1 MKQKFLS
8 YGLLLSLGLVTC
20 SVNAQTLTG
29 ADVGTP
35 SMPGSVTK
43 TTEAGATV
51 YTVVG
56 GGSDIWGAADNF
68 YYAYFKVTGDF
79 DYVVKVASLVGN
91 ANDGGWSKAEL
102 MARVDDGSGAPSTGD
117 PFLANMCNRPS
128 SDTANSAP
136 AGVNNRGPQFRCLR
150 DDQCSWTSPSPAYP
164 PNANGNNWLRMER
177 VGSVLYMYT
186 SDDGK
191 AWNMYNPWNPQGW
204 DTKGSWPAGTDNP
217 TVASFTNAWPNTI
230 LLGLA
235 VTAHSDGD
243 TTTAKFSNF
252 GPYTPTPV
260 AISTQPAATVTVA
273 QNNAF
278 ELSVTASGDPVHY
291 EWRKNG
297 TPIAQAVSSTY
308 KVDLAQTSDSGT
320 YTVRVFG
327 GGKEIVSSSSVV
339 TVTTDTTPPTI
350 AKVTPLVSF
359 KAVKVEFSEPVTDS
373 ALTVGNYA
381 LDNGVAVSSVTRTAT
396 NAVELTTGTM
406 TSGTQYTLTVNNV
419 KDTASP
425 ANTIAANTKYT
436 FSSVTFAT
444 GFATYQRWQY
454 TADPGSID
462 DLITALTDG
471 TLASPTVESTVSQ
484 FGAPWGV
491 ADYYWARVFGWFVPP
506 TTGNYVFF
514 TSSDDGSNIYLSTDE
529 TPANKK
535 LIAQEG
541 GWSNQ
546 YQWTTPGSGDATTKR
561 SDQFA
566 GEWPSGNT
574 ITLTAGKKYYME
586 ALLKEG
592 SGGDGVDVTY
602 IMAGDADPSQDS
614 AGMKMRGSVIGTYI
628 DPNGAKVNITTQPAS
643 VQGVDGKSVTFKV
656 VADTYSP
663 LTTSVSYQWFKNGTA
678 ISGATLPSYTTA
690 VALAD
695 NNAKYKV
702 SVTVPG
708 LTATSSEA
716 TLTVVADTFPPVPSA
731 SAIKN
736 QTGTYDVGIG
746 FDEDVDQVE
755 LAKQANY
762 TLSGGTVTGFKA
774 YKTGVTLT
782 ASGLTAGT
790 TYTVTVKNVADLKGN
805 KITTANADFK
815 VGKMAWGEVGADELG
830 LGGNGVIAISDS
842 SFDVYSDGAAEWGTY
857 DESTLVY
864 EEITGDFDKKV
875 RVEFQESSSQWARA
889 GLIARDVTNFGVNR
903 ETQTGTATAFPY
915 DGKAGRYQ
923 KVHVNPVTT
932 VMGTAG
938 NNSWEGNRR
947 TITGAATTSAGGGGT
962 PLYPNAWCRLQRV
975 GQTFTIYRSDDGV
988 NWTQLGATTWPDS
1001 ADTDNTLMP
1010 SKVYV
1015 GIDYSPELGNISDTT
1030 LQRAF
1035 YAKFRDY
1042 GDTFSAKP
1050 TLSATHSG
1058 SNLVITY
1065 TGTLLSAPSIA
1076 GPWTAVSGATS
1087 PYTAATTATQTFY
1100 RSSR

>member
-1 MKQKFLS
+1 
-8 YGLLLSLGLVTC
+8 
-20 SVNAQTLTG
+20 
-29 ADVGTP
+29 
-35 SMPGSVTK
+35 MPGSVTK
-43 TTEAGATV
+43 TTEAGVTV
-51 YTVVG
+51 YTVEG

-91 ANDGGWSKAEL
+91 ANDGGWSKAEF
-102 MARVDDGSGAPSTGD
+102 MARVDDGSGAPGAGD
-117 PFLANMCNRPS
+117 PFLANMVTRPS
-128 SDTANSAP
+128 SDTANGAP

-150 DDQCSWTSPSPAYP
+150 DDQCSWTSPNPAYP

-186 SDDGK
+186 SEDGK

-204 DTKGSWPAGTDNP
+204 DTKGSWPPGTDNAS
-217 TVASFTNAWPNTI
+217 VASFTEAWPSTI

-243 TTTAKFSNF
+243 ISTAKFSNF
-252 GPYTPTPV
+252 GPYTPTPI
-260 AISTQPAATVTVA
+260 AITAQPAASVTVA
-273 QNNAF
+273 QNNAL
-278 ELSVTASGDPVHY
+278 ELSVTATGDPVHF

-297 TPIAQAVSSTY
+297 TPIPKAVASTY

-327 GGKEIVSSSSVV
+327 GGTETISSASVV
-339 TVTTDTTPPTI
+339 TVTTDTTAPTI
-350 AKVTPLVSF
+350 TQVSPAVSF
-359 KAVKVEFSEPVTDS
+359 KSVKVEFSEPVTDS
-373 ALTVGNYA
+373 ALTTSNYK
-381 LDNGVAVSSVTRTAT
+381 LDNGITISSVNRMTT
-396 NAVELTTGTM
+396 NSVELVTSTM
-406 TSGTQYTLTVNNV
+406 AADTQYTLTVNGV
-419 KDTASP
+419 KDTANP
-425 ANTIAANTKYT
+425 ANTIATDTKIT
-436 FSSVTFAT
+436 FSSVSFAS

-454 TADPGSID
+454 DADPGSLD
-462 DLITALTDG
+462 DFILGLDEG
-471 TLASPTVESTVSQ
+471 TLASPSVESTVSQ
-484 FGAPWGV
+484 FGNPWGV
-491 ADYYWARVFGWFVPP
+491 ADNYWARSFCWFVPP

-514 TSSDDGSNIYLSTDE
+514 LAADDQANLYLSTDD
-529 TPANKK
+529 TTANKK

-546 YQWTTPGSGDATTKR
+546 YQWTSPGSGDAESKR
-561 SDQFA
+561 SDIFS
-566 GEWPSGNT
+566 GEWPNST
-574 ITLTAGKKYYME
+574 INLTAGRKYYME
-586 ALLKEG
+586 IRHKEG
-592 SGGDGVDVTY
+592 GGGDGADATY
-602 IMAGDADPSQDS
+602 IMSGDADPAQDS
-614 AGMKMRGSVIGTYI
+614 SGMKLRGNVIGTFI
-628 DPNGAKVNITTQPAS
+628 NPNGAKVNITTQPAS
-643 VQGVDGKSVTFKV
+643 IQGVDGKSVTFKV

-663 LTTSVSYQWFKNGTA
+663 LTTSVAYQWFKNGTA
-678 ISGATLPSYTTA
+678 ISGATLPVYTTP
-690 VALAD
+690 VAMAD

-708 LTATSSEA
+708 LSVTSAEA
-716 TLTVVADTFPPVPSA
+716 TLTVVADTFPPVASA

-736 QTGTYDVGIG
+736 QAGTYDVGIG

-755 LAKQANY
+755 LAKQANF

-815 VGKMAWGEVGADELG
+815 VGKMSWGVVGANELA
-830 LGGNGVIAISDS
+830 LGNGVIAISDN
-842 SFDVYSDGAAEWGTY
+842 SFDVYSDGATEWGAY
-857 DESTLVY
+857 DEATLVY

-889 GLIARDVTNFGVNR
+889 GLIVRDVTNFGVNR
-903 ETQTGTATAFPY
+903 ETQTGTATEYPY

-923 KVHVNPVTT
+923 KVHVNPVMT
-932 VMGTAG
+932 VMDTAG

-947 TITGAATTSAGGGGT
+947 TITGASTSSAGNGGT

-1001 ADTDNTLMP
+1001 ADLAGTLMP
-1010 SKVYV
+1010 DKVYV
-1015 GIDYSPELGNISDTT
+1015 GIDYSPELGNISDTA
-1030 LQRAF
+1030 LHRAF
-1035 YAKFRDY
+1035 YAKFREY

-1050 TLSATHSG
+1050 TLSAVRSG

-1065 TGTLLSAPSIA
+1065 TGTLLSAPSLT
-1076 GPWTAVSGATS
+1076 GPWTAVTGAAS
-1087 PYTAATTATQTFY
+1087 PYTATASSGQMFY